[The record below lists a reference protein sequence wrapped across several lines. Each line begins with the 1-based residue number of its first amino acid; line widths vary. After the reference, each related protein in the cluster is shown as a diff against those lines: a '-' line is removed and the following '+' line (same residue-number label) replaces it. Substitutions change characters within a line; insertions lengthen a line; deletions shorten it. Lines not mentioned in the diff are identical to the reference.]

1 MKSMGGGLALRKLSV
16 NVLGLGVLGVI
27 TLGVSA
33 IGFSAFGLNTAQAAE
48 VNVYSARQQE
58 LIKPLLDKFT
68 AETGVKVNLITGKP
82 DELLTRIRQEGR
94 NSPADVLLSTDV
106 GRLYRAKELSLL
118 QPIESAQLTS
128 KIPAQY
134 RDPANLWFGLT
145 MRARPILYV
154 PSKVQPQELST
165 LENLADAKWRGRI
178 CIRSSDNVYNQ
189 SMVAGLIA
197 SLGADATATWA
208 SDFAKNFAQPPKGG
222 DRDQIK
228 AAASGVCDIAIANTY
243 YLAAMLE
250 DPKDKAAAGAVKVF
264 WPNQQ
269 DRGAHVNISGA
280 AVLKHAPNKSQ
291 AQQLMEYMVSPQA
304 QQWYAEVNHEYPVVA
319 GVETSALLQSF
330 GTFKADTA
338 SLDKLGALNQQA
350 LMLMD
355 KAGWK

>member
-1 MKSMGGGLALRKLSV
+1 MKLNSLVIGLTALWMT
-16 NVLGLGVLGVI
+16 GV
-27 TLGVSA
+27 
-33 IGFSAFGLNTAQAAE
+33 QAAE

-58 LIKPLLDKFT
+58 LIKPLLDKFS
-68 AETGVKVNLITGKP
+68 ASSGVKVNLITGKP

-94 NSPADVLLSTDV
+94 NSPADILLSTDV
-106 GRLYRAKELSLL
+106 GRLYRAKQQGLL
-118 QPIESAQLTS
+118 QPIESELLNSQ
-128 KIPAQY
+128 IPAQY

-154 PSKVQPQELST
+154 PGKVNPAELST

-197 SLGADATATWA
+197 TLGTEATTKWAT
-208 SDFAKNFAQPPKGG
+208 DFAKNFAQPPKGG

-228 AAASGVCDIAIANTY
+228 AAAAGVCDIAIANTY

-250 DPKDKAAAGAVKVF
+250 DPKDKADAQAVKVF

-280 AVLKHAPNKSQ
+280 AVLKHAPNKAQ
-291 AQQLMEYMVSPQA
+291 AQQLLEYMAGKDA
-304 QQWYAEVNHEYPVVA
+304 QQWYAQANHEYPVLA
-319 GVETSALLQSF
+319 GVPASAVLQAF
-330 GTFKADTA
+330 GPFKADTL
-338 SLDKLGALNQQA
+338 SLDKLGELNQQA

-355 KAGWK
+355 QAGWK